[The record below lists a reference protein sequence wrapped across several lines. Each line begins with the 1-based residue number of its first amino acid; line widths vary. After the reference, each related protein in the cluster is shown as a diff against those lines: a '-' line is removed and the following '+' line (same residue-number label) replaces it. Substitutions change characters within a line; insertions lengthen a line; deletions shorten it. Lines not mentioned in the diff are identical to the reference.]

1 MRQMDDTMK
10 ILNIELRKTSAKA
23 AMQKA
28 VQYMESDS
36 INTMEI
42 MTMDMLLWG
51 QDTSGWKGAVES
63 LDLVLPGELELLE
76 AAGITDKNLLR
87 DTAGQVFLKMFLRY
101 VQRNKKR
108 VFLVA
113 QSESELA
120 DLEKAIHE
128 YDRKLILAGHGILPA
143 NGCGEEQVI
152 NAVNGAETDCIFS
165 ILPSPQQEL
174 FIQEN
179 SALLNARI
187 WFGCGSVLKE
197 IYMKKRKKG
206 RIQRFLRKKVFRYL
220 VGRQRRNEE
229 AV

>member
-51 QDTSGWKGAVES
+51 QDTSGWKEAVES

-113 QSESELA
+113 QSEAELA
-120 DLEKAIHE
+120 NLEEAIHE
-128 YDRKLILAGHGILPA
+128 YDRKS
-143 NGCGEEQVI
+143 C
-152 NAVNGAETDCIFS
+152 
-165 ILPSPQQEL
+165 
-174 FIQEN
+174 
-179 SALLNARI
+179 
-187 WFGCGSVLKE
+187 
-197 IYMKKRKKG
+197 
-206 RIQRFLRKKVFRYL
+206 
-220 VGRQRRNEE
+220 RRTVVEKSR
-229 AV
+229 